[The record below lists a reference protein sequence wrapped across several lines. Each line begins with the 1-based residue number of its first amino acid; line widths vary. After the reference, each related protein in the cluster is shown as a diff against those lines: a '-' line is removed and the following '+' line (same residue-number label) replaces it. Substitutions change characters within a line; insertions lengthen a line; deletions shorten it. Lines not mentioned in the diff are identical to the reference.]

1 MSGVEI
7 VEGRGRW
14 LVAVG
19 LLAAAFLGGCKSFLD
34 PYPPAQVISDTKFDP
49 SLGVD
54 LSKMTVTDD
63 GLYYQDVVV
72 GTGTEVTVMDTVSV
86 DITGWLSDGTQV
98 VTGTDEPL
106 LVAGGLIP
114 GLVEGLLG
122 MKEGGERLLLVPSD
136 LAYGDLGKGAVPGG
150 AIIVFDVTVKQ
161 VGGVALSSGGGVG
174 G

>member
-1 MSGVEI
+1 MSGVQS
-7 VEGRGRW
+7 VKGRGRW

-19 LLAAAFLGGCKSFLD
+19 LLAAASVGGCKSFLD
-34 PYPPAQVISDTKFDP
+34 PYPAAQVISETTFDP

-54 LSKMTVTDD
+54 LSKMTVTAD

-106 LVAGGLIP
+106 LVVGVIP
-114 GLVEGLLG
+114 GLAEGLLG

-136 LAYGDLGKGAVPGG
+136 LAYGDLGNGTVPGG
-150 AIIVFDVTVKQ
+150 AIVVFDVTVKQ
-161 VGGVALSSGGGVG
+161 VGGVDLSSGGGGVG